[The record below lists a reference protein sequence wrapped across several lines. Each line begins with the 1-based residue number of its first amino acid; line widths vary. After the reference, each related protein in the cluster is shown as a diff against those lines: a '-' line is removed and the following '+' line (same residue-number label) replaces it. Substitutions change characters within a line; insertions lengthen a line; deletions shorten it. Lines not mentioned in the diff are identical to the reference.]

1 MEINAE
7 KVRAQISLRI
17 LPLIFLIYVVAYLDR
32 ANVAF
37 AKASISADLYFSEA
51 MFGLGAGIFY
61 LGYLALEIPGALLVE
76 LFFQSGLD
84 NHLYLAADA
93 DQKSLRSSRR
103 RFDAV
108 VHCALRGRHGRVA
121 NIGLVLGSKR
131 RKEVALHPDANH
143 GGRVFDVK
151 RRTEQQLRLVDVLP
165 VHDGGRRLCLAR
177 AILGFAHLDAHQKR
191 GRGLHRIDQLLW

>member
-1 MEINAE
+1 M
-7 KVRAQISLRI
+7 
-17 LPLIFLIYVVAYLDR
+17 
-32 ANVAF
+32 
-37 AKASISADLYFSEA
+37 
-51 MFGLGAGIFY
+51 
-61 LGYLALEIPGALLVE
+61 
-76 LFFQSGLD
+76 
-84 NHLYLAADA
+84 
-93 DQKSLRSSRR
+93 
-103 RFDAV
+103 